1 MIIKPINAII
11 IPIILVK
18 DTYFLN
24 KNIEINN
31 TIITE
36 KLIIKVILAIFEV
49 LLIAF
54 KIKYLVDIKNIDIKN
69 NNNTFLL

>member
-36 KLIIKVILAIFEV
+36 KLIIKVTFAIFEV